1 MAQALV
7 ETTETKKVPVLVE
20 KKLSEKKKENQ

>member
-1 MAQALV
+1 MVQALV

-20 KKLSEKKKENQ
+20 KKLSEKEKENQ